1 MSKFSFTKI
10 VDIDR
15 DKFFAIS
22 TNYEKFTEILPE
34 YFLDLKIIESEG
46 NVTKVFETLKFL
58 GKTVN
63 VTTEHVIEKPDRH
76 IVKMLDGQA
85 KDTIFDEKYEK
96 VGDKTKVTIEV
107 DFVLSGGLKIL
118 GMFAKSKIESSMKM
132 VLDEF
137 ANYAKKQS
145 QCRKMFLYQ
154 WMCQYS
160 TVCCRI
166 SSNSIAYCR
175 VTHKKQTIDIGN
187 RMWHFVFPY

>member
-15 DKFFAIS
+15 DEFFAIS

-46 NVTKVFETLKFL
+46 NATKVFETLKFL

-63 VTTEHVIEKPDRH
+63 VTTEHIVEKPDRH

-85 KDTIFDEKYEK
+85 KGTIFDERYEK

-118 GMFAKSKIESSMKM
+118 AMFAKNKIESSMKI

-137 ANYAKKQS
+137 ANYAKKHS
-145 QCRKMFLYQ
+145 Q
-154 WMCQYS
+154 
-160 TVCCRI
+160 
-166 SSNSIAYCR
+166 
-175 VTHKKQTIDIGN
+175 
-187 RMWHFVFPY
+187 

>member
-1 MSKFSFTKI
+1 MSKFSFTKV

-63 VTTEHVIEKPDRH
+63 VTTEHVVENPDRH

-85 KDTIFDEKYEK
+85 KGTIFDETYEK
-96 VGDKTKVTIEV
+96 IGDKTKVTIEV

-118 GMFAKSKIESSMKM
+118 AMFAKNKIESSMKI

-137 ANYAKKQS
+137 ANYAKKHS
-145 QCRKMFLYQ
+145 Q
-154 WMCQYS
+154 
-160 TVCCRI
+160 
-166 SSNSIAYCR
+166 
-175 VTHKKQTIDIGN
+175 
-187 RMWHFVFPY
+187 

>member
-15 DKFFAIS
+15 DEFFAIS

-63 VTTEHVIEKPDRH
+63 VTTEHIVEKPDRH
-76 IVKMLDGQA
+76 IVKMIDGQA
-85 KDTIFDEKYEK
+85 KGTIFDERYEK
-96 VGDKTKVTIEV
+96 IGDKTKVTIEV

-118 GMFAKSKIESSMKM
+118 AMFAKSKIESSMKI

-137 ANYAKKQS
+137 ANYAKKHS
-145 QCRKMFLYQ
+145 Q
-154 WMCQYS
+154 
-160 TVCCRI
+160 
-166 SSNSIAYCR
+166 
-175 VTHKKQTIDIGN
+175 
-187 RMWHFVFPY
+187 

>member
-15 DKFFAIS
+15 DEFFAIS

-63 VTTEHVIEKPDRH
+63 VTTEHIVEKPDRH

-85 KDTIFDEKYEK
+85 KGTIFDERYEK
-96 VGDKTKVTIEV
+96 VEDKTKVTIEV

-118 GMFAKSKIESSMKM
+118 AMFAKNKIESSMKI

-137 ANYAKKQS
+137 ANYAKKHS
-145 QCRKMFLYQ
+145 Q
-154 WMCQYS
+154 
-160 TVCCRI
+160 
-166 SSNSIAYCR
+166 
-175 VTHKKQTIDIGN
+175 
-187 RMWHFVFPY
+187 

>member
-10 VDIDR
+10 VDGDR
-15 DKFFAIS
+15 DEFFAIS

-63 VTTEHVIEKPDRH
+63 VTTEHIVEKPDRH

-85 KDTIFDEKYEK
+85 KGTIFDERYEK

-118 GMFAKSKIESSMKM
+118 AMFAKNKIESSMKI

-137 ANYAKKQS
+137 ANYAKKHS
-145 QCRKMFLYQ
+145 Q
-154 WMCQYS
+154 
-160 TVCCRI
+160 
-166 SSNSIAYCR
+166 
-175 VTHKKQTIDIGN
+175 
-187 RMWHFVFPY
+187 

>member
-1 MSKFSFTKI
+1 MSKFSFTKV

-63 VTTEHVIEKPDRH
+63 VTTEHIVEKPDRH

-85 KDTIFDEKYEK
+85 KGTIFDERYEK

-118 GMFAKSKIESSMKM
+118 AMFAKNRIESSMKI

-137 ANYAKKQS
+137 ANYTKKHS
-145 QCRKMFLYQ
+145 Q
-154 WMCQYS
+154 
-160 TVCCRI
+160 
-166 SSNSIAYCR
+166 
-175 VTHKKQTIDIGN
+175 
-187 RMWHFVFPY
+187 

>member
-15 DKFFAIS
+15 DEFFAIS

-63 VTTEHVIEKPDRH
+63 VTTEHIVEKPDRH

-85 KDTIFDEKYEK
+85 KGTIFDERYEK
-96 VGDKTKVTIEV
+96 IGDKTKVTIEV

-118 GMFAKSKIESSMKM
+118 AMFAKNKIESSMKI

-137 ANYAKKQS
+137 ANYAKKHS
-145 QCRKMFLYQ
+145 Q
-154 WMCQYS
+154 
-160 TVCCRI
+160 
-166 SSNSIAYCR
+166 
-175 VTHKKQTIDIGN
+175 
-187 RMWHFVFPY
+187 

>member
-15 DKFFAIS
+15 DEFFAIS

-63 VTTEHVIEKPDRH
+63 VTTEHIVEKPDRH

-85 KDTIFDEKYEK
+85 KGTIFDERYEK
-96 VGDKTKVTIEV
+96 VGNKTKVTIEV

-118 GMFAKSKIESSMKM
+118 AMFAKNKIESSMKI

-137 ANYAKKQS
+137 ANYAKKHS
-145 QCRKMFLYQ
+145 Q
-154 WMCQYS
+154 
-160 TVCCRI
+160 
-166 SSNSIAYCR
+166 
-175 VTHKKQTIDIGN
+175 
-187 RMWHFVFPY
+187 